1 MFRIIEKNGL
11 AAGVFRYVVKAPDI
25 ALKAQAGQFVILRL
39 NERGERIPVTIAD
52 ADPEQGTLTLFVQ
65 VIGKTTMRMSRIQTG
80 GSILDLVGPL
90 GLPTEIERFSRVLL
104 VGGGLGIAAIH
115 PIAKEMQRA
124 GNETLSI
131 LGAKTE
137 DLILLRDEI
146 EKVSE
151 VHVATEDG
159 SLGMKGWVTD
169 ILSEKIADGKS
180 IDRVIAIGPLAMMKA
195 VTDLTR
201 PLAIKTIVSLNPIM
215 VDGTGMCGACRV
227 TVDSQM
233 KFACVDGPEF
243 DGHLVDFESL
253 IQRLKTYTSE
263 EQNSRD
269 RFLKEADEECR
280 LEENRT
286 PA

>member
-1 MFRIIEKNGL
+1 
-11 AAGVFRYVVKAPDI
+11 
-25 ALKAQAGQFVILRL
+25 
-39 NERGERIPVTIAD
+39 
-52 ADPEQGTLTLFVQ
+52 
-65 VIGKTTMRMSRIQTG
+65 
-80 GSILDLVGPL
+80 
-90 GLPTEIERFSRVLL
+90 
-104 VGGGLGIAAIH
+104 
-115 PIAKEMQRA
+115 
-124 GNETLSI
+124 
-131 LGAKTE
+131 
-137 DLILLRDEI
+137 
-146 EKVSE
+146 
-151 VHVATEDG
+151 
-159 SLGMKGWVTD
+159 
-169 ILSEKIADGKS
+169 
-180 IDRVIAIGPLAMMKA
+180 VIAIGPLAMMKA

-243 DGHLVDFESL
+243 DGHLVDFDSL

-269 RFLKEADEECR
+269 RFLKEANKECR